1 MLIYGFQSN
10 ISGLAYILTVQ
21 NIIKYNFKGEYFFY
35 ITLPMVHG
43 YNTLRCRNGYYSP
56 YSLKTI
62 CSPLNFF
69 LWQWLLH
76 LFVCITQ
83 RLQILQEIW
92 LVFIQ
97 ICVVVGTSAQIMV
110 TLYFNLNQTYILILF
125 ISVQSIY
132 FPAYI
137 LSWLLC
143 NM

>member
-1 MLIYGFQSN
+1 MGKTLCDVE
-10 ISGLAYILTVQ
+10 TE
-21 NIIKYNFKGEYFFY
+21 IIHT
-35 ITLPMVHG
+35 IP
-43 YNTLRCRNGYYSP
+43 
-56 YSLKTI
+56 LKSI
-62 CSPLNFF
+62 CSSLNF

-92 LVFIQ
+92 LIFIQ

-110 TLYFNLNQTYILILF
+110 TLYFNLNQTDLLILF
-125 ISVQSIY
+125 ISVKSIY
-132 FPAYI
+132 FLPAYI